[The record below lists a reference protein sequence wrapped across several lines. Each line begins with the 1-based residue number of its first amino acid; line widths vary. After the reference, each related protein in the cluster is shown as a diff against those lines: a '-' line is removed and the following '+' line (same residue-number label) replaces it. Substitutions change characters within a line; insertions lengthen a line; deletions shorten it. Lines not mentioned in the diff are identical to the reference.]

1 MIYKCCIDYKLKLYT
16 LENYTLDYILELKR
30 ITLNIKHQYLSCTSF
45 LECLN
50 YIYKIDFF
58 DLSILLSNFEIVTIT
73 LNINNHD

>member
-1 MIYKCCIDYKLKLYT
+1 MIYKYCIDYKLKLYT

-30 ITLNIKHQYLSCTSF
+30 ITLNIKHQYLCTSF

-58 DLSILLSNFEIVTIT
+58 YLSILLSNFEIVTIT